1 LYLALANLLHH
12 KFRSLLSA
20 LAVGIGV
27 AMLVTLLGLTHGTLG
42 EISQRGAAIDADFL
56 VMPNNYNS
64 VMGGAV
70 FSEAHVTKGQA
81 LKTETGLPLVAKI
94 GPVYRD
100 MTSVNRV
107 DAAKRAKD
115 LQTVFGIHASDWSFF
130 GNQPLVAGKMEDFA
144 EPADREAKLID
155 LLNRGIDGQPHA
167 ASQPSDADRTT
178 LEAALVMIVDQR
190 LADFARIR
198 VGDKVEA
205 FGRTFTVVG
214 IARTGV
220 AVRVFVPLSTMWFIN
235 ESPRRASFLLVK
247 LAGGADP
254 AAAKATL
261 ARELGGNV
269 LTVQE
274 YSNLLTELWAIIPQ
288 YTQIT
293 SLVVLAVAF
302 LFVLVIM
309 YTLVIQRTREIG
321 VLKALGAGTWFIVG
335 TVLAESM
342 ILSLTGTVMGLAAS
356 VGAKAAIM
364 HFKPLLTV
372 DLSWQYL
379 LTGLAT
385 GLVGGVLSG
394 LYPAAVA
401 ARQDPV
407 TALSYE

>member
-1 LYLALANLLHH
+1 MYLALANLLHH
-12 KFRSLLSA
+12 KVRSLLSA

-27 AMLVTLLGLTHGTLG
+27 AMLVTLLGLTHGSLD
-42 EISQRGAAIDADFL
+42 EISQRGGAIDADFL
-56 VMPNNYNS
+56 VMPNNWNS

-70 FSEAHVTKGQA
+70 FSEAHVAKGLA
-81 LKTETGLPLVAKI
+81 LKTESDAPLAAAI

-100 MTSVNRV
+100 MTSINRI
-107 DAAKRAKD
+107 DAVKRAKD
-115 LQTVFGIHASDWSFF
+115 LQTVFGIHPAGRQFF
-130 GNQPLVAGKMEDFA
+130 GGIPLAGGSMFE
-144 EPADREAKLID
+144 EPADREGQLID
-155 LLNRGIDGQPHA
+155 LLNRGIDGQLHP
-167 ASQPSDADRTT
+167 ASQPNEADRKT
-178 LEAALVMIVDQR
+178 LAAALVMVVDQR
-190 LADFARIR
+190 LADFAGIH

-205 FGRTFTVVG
+205 FGRPFTVVG

-235 ESPRRASFLLVK
+235 ESPRRATFLLVK
-247 LAGGADP
+247 LAPGADA

-321 VLKALGAGTWFIVG
+321 VLKALGAGTGYIVG
-335 TVLAESM
+335 IVLAESM
-342 ILSLTGTVMGLAAS
+342 ILSLAGTVFGLAAS
-356 VGAKAAIM
+356 FGAKAAIM

-372 DLSWQYL
+372 DLNWRYL

-385 GLVGGVLSG
+385 GVVGGVLSG